1 MYRFKSKAD
10 GDLLMM
16 APVGDQILRI
26 IGREPAPQ
34 GIIEVGAIP
43 GAIAALE
50 QAIAAAAAA
59 DAERKRARAAGLED
73 DDESTRGSVAV
84 GLGQRAWPLLEMMR
98 RSLAERADIVWG
110 V

>member
-10 GDLLMM
+10 ADLLMM

-26 IGREPAPQ
+26 VGREPASQ
-34 GIIEVGAIP
+34 GIIEA
-43 GAIAALE
+43 AALPQAIRALE
-50 QAIAAAAAA
+50 VAIAAAELARR
-59 DAERKRARAAGLED
+59 DGKRADDDDDRAAE
-73 DDESTRGSVAV
+73 AV
-84 GLGQRAWPLLEMMR
+84 GLQQRAWPMLEMMR

>member
-10 GDLLMM
+10 ADLIMM

-26 IGREPAPQ
+26 IGREPAAT
-34 GIIEVGAIP
+34 GIIEV
-43 GAIAALE
+43 AALPQAIRALE
-50 QAIAAAAAA
+50 EAIAAAELAKR
-59 DAERKRARAAGLED
+59 DTERAD
-73 DDESTRGSVAV
+73 DDDDDGRGADAV
-84 GLGQRAWPLLEMMR
+84 GLQQRAWPMLELMR

>member
-26 IGREPAPQ
+26 IGREPSPQ
-34 GIIEVGAIP
+34 GIIELAAIP
-43 GAIAALE
+43 AAIAALE
-50 QAIAAAAAA
+50 QAIAVA
-59 DAERKRARAAGLED
+59 DAERQRARAAGRDD
-73 DDESTRGSVAV
+73 DDESAGGAAAV

>member
-16 APVGDQILRI
+16 APAGDQILRI

-34 GIIEVGAIP
+34 GIIEVSAIP

-50 QAIAAAAAA
+50 EAIAAA
-59 DAERKRARAAGLED
+59 DAERKRARTAGLED
-73 DDESTRGSVAV
+73 DGESAGGVVAV

>member
-34 GIIEVGAIP
+34 GIIELTAIP
-43 GAIAALE
+43 AAIAALE
-50 QAIAAAAAA
+50 QAIAIA
-59 DAERKRARAAGLED
+59 DAERKRARATGGDD
-73 DDESTRGSVAV
+73 DDEPAGAAAV

>member
-16 APVGDQILRI
+16 TNVGDQILRI
-26 IGREPAPQ
+26 VGREPAPK
-34 GIIEVGAIP
+34 GIIEAAALPQAIR
-43 GAIAALE
+43 ALE
-50 QAIAAAAAA
+50 QAIADAELARR
-59 DAERKRARAAGLED
+59 DAERGESD
-73 DDESTRGSVAV
+73 DDERGAEAI
-84 GLGQRAWPLLEMMR
+84 GLQQRAWPMLEMMR

>member
-10 GDLLMM
+10 GDLIMM

-26 IGREPAPQ
+26 IGREPAAK
-34 GIIEVGAIP
+34 GIIEVTAMP
-43 GAIAALE
+43 QAIATLE
-50 QAIAAAAAA
+50 QAIAAA
-59 DAERKRARAAGLED
+59 ERPRGDSRRAED
-73 DDESTRGSVAV
+73 DDDAGGATAV
-84 GLGQRAWPLLEMMR
+84 GLAQRAWPLLEMMR